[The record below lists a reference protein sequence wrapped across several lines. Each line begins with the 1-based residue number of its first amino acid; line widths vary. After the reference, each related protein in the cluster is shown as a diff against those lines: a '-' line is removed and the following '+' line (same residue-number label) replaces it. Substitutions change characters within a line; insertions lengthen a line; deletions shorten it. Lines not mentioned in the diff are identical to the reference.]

1 MSENLVEKY
10 TKMGFL
16 DGVETSKDEL
26 SQVYEDSLN
35 FLIEI
40 GEDKLV
46 WGEFNVVV
54 AFIPLMR
61 KLFVDY
67 VETDYE
73 NIFYLLKEWYY
84 TKGVLISLDV
94 KDYQVELLD
103 EFIAYYKN
111 INNLK

>member
-1 MSENLVEKY
+1 MSENLVDKY
-10 TKMGFL
+10 SNMGFL
-16 DGVETSKDEL
+16 DGVETDKDKL
-26 SQVYEDSLN
+26 SQIYENSLN

-46 WGEFNVVV
+46 WGEFNVIVG
-54 AFIPLMR
+54 FIPLMR

-67 VETDYE
+67 GETDYE

-84 TKGVLISLDV
+84 TKGILISLDV

-103 EFIAYYKN
+103 KFIEYYKN
-111 INNLK
+111 NVLK